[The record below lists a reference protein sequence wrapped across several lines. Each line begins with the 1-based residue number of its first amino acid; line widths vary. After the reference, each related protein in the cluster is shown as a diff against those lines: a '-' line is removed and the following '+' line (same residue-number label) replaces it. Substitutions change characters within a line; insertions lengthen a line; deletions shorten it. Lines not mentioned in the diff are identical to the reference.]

1 MIERKTEAAVRRLM
15 DFGYFT
21 GNTRLMKLA
30 AEAEARY
37 PAAGVRELDGN
48 ELDDNELEELFAA
61 GDPASWAALEEDD
74 DDEY

>member
-1 MIERKTEAAVRRLM
+1 MEKKTEAAVRRLM

-21 GNTRLMKLA
+21 DNIRLMKLA

-37 PAAGVRELDGN
+37 PAAGGSELDGN

-61 GDPASWAALEEDD
+61 GNPASWAAPEEDD
-74 DDEY
+74 DEH